1 MHYADVID
9 PFIGRNM
16 IKPIYLVTL
25 LSINAFTAHA
35 ENIVEPGIFLGLD
48 LSTSI
53 TGTAD
58 SEIELSNSDTKY
70 VTEDDVDANSAAI
83 TLGYR
88 FPSNNRF
95 QISLVSIDAE
105 LKGGIKDEFS
115 GTDFDWQ
122 FVYGLDTVQP
132 YWGLGFGLYTFE
144 NTAQVTEKN
153 KDLSGLSLQL
163 LGGIK
168 IDLHKHFEVD
178 VSYRIK
184 SISWQDIEESNALF
198 SKTTS
203 RSHTVGSLNFGAA
216 VKF

>member
-1 MHYADVID
+1 
-9 PFIGRNM
+9 M

-25 LSINAFTAHA
+25 LSMTAFIAHA
-35 ENIVEPGIFLGLD
+35 ENIVEPGVFLGLD

-53 TGTAD
+53 LGAAD
-58 SEIELSNSDTKY
+58 SEIEFSNSDTKY
-70 VTEDDVDANSAAI
+70 VTEDDIDASSAAI

-105 LKGGIKDEFS
+105 LKGSIKDEFS

-122 FVYGLDTVQP
+122 FVYGIETVQP

-153 KDLSGLSLQL
+153 QDLGGLSLQL

-178 VSYRIK
+178 VSYRMK
-184 SISWQDIEESNALF
+184 SIVWQDVEESNALLT
-198 SKTTS
+198 KTTS
-203 RSHTVGSLNFGAA
+203 RSHTMGSLNFGAA